1 MPIRE
6 RFIGA
11 AAHTAGVDEESWR
24 ADRAREFAELRGRH
38 VASWIGV
45 EFALREDV
53 PGIGPQ
59 FHDPQVPCLQ
69 LSGLQAMLDDGGL
82 FTVGTYEHYV
92 RDAVCG
98 LWRHQEFDGRIQDP
112 SRWADPGGGTRWR
125 VLSELPAGPVD
136 EVTVYGD
143 EGVLA
148 EVLLVIGGRP
158 LLLMAGELY
167 ETWTDDLEFHRLDE
181 SVLVFTDPAAA
192 ELISWSTPRRGLTAI

>member
-1 MPIRE
+1 LPIRE

-11 AAHTAGVDEESWR
+11 AARTAGVDEESWR

-38 VASWIGV
+38 VTSWIGV

-98 LWRHQEFDGRIQDP
+98 LWRHQEFDGRIQ
-112 SRWADPGGGTRWR
+112 
-125 VLSELPAGPVD
+125 EVD

-167 ETWTDDLEFHRLDE
+167 ETWTDDLGVPPARRVGAGVHR
-181 SVLVFTDPAAA
+181 S
-192 ELISWSTPRRGLTAI
+192 GCG